1 MSYIIILPKLKFT
14 IYRKPYIAAHYK
26 VNTNQNSC
34 VDSRLSENQDV
45 WALFVVPPPFMRTH
59 IAFALFFFYL
69 VSFYDFHLR
78 TNTLKLCC
86 VDLNTDHF
94 MAPDTLMGRIYR
106 PICLFGAFPLPL
118 LALSWTS
125 GFNHHQCNCH
135 FVLQHVCRTLT
146 HYGLIRKF
154 CPIKPD
160 CGF

>member
-26 VNTNQNSC
+26 VSTNQNSC
-34 VDSRLSENQDV
+34 VDSRLRVKIKSSGQFLWYTSFYQV
-45 WALFVVPPPFMRTH
+45 SHSFCFIL
-59 IAFALFFFYL
+59 LYL
-69 VSFYDFHLR
+69 VSFYDFHLP

-94 MAPDTLMGRIYR
+94 MAPDTLMGWIYS

-118 LALSWTS
+118 LALSWAC

-160 CGF
+160 CGL